1 MILNAGNLSMAMV
14 FVVTSIWGMNL
25 SDNHTESYVLFTL
38 VSFLFHDIFGVWQ
51 YRLMLIRQSTNA
63 LIACRYL

>member
-38 VSFLFHDIFGVWQ
+38 VSILSCDVFGVW
-51 YRLMLIRQSTNA
+51 
-63 LIACRYL
+63 

>member
-25 SDNHTESYVLFTL
+25 SDNHTERYVLFTL
-38 VSFLFHDIFGVWQ
+38 VSILSCDVFGVW
-51 YRLMLIRQSTNA
+51 
-63 LIACRYL
+63 